1 MTAMP
6 IPSVFSNAVI
16 PAFARLAAIDNAK
29 TSILSMPSVMPKNIC
44 GDWHRHSKGQL
55 IYPRKGRC
63 RIYTH
68 DRVWVGSPR
77 KAIWIPAGVE
87 HTLQAID
94 QLHVHNV
101 YIDTSAVE
109 GLSKVSHL
117 VIVTAL
123 LDELLEFSN
132 NIPEHA
138 PHYKC
143 THGHALNL
151 IVDLIRLSTDV
162 ITPTL
167 PLSGDRRLRIIME
180 ALINDPGNDQSL
192 EQWACR
198 ACSSSRTIARL
209 FVSETGMTFRQWR
222 QHLRVVEAISHLDD
236 GCSINQ
242 TAYDL
247 GYTSQSSFTA
257 MFRRIVGCSP
267 TEFLQS
273 NWLQQP

>member
-1 MTAMP
+1 MSALS
-6 IPSVFSNAVI
+6 ISNVFLSSVI
-16 PAFARLAAIDNAK
+16 PASARLAFIDDAK
-29 TSILSMPSVMPKNIC
+29 ASILSMPSVMPKSMC
-44 GDWHRHSKGQL
+44 GDWHRHGKGQL

-94 QLHVHNV
+94 QLNVHNI
-101 YIDTSAVE
+101 YIDTLAID

-132 NIPEHA
+132 NLPVHA
-138 PHYKC
+138 SHYKC
-143 THGHALNL
+143 TYWHALNL

-167 PLSGDRRLRIIME
+167 PLSGDRRLRTIME

-192 EQWACR
+192 EQWACI

-236 GCSINQ
+236 GCSISQ

-257 MFRRIVGCSP
+257 MFRRITGCSP

-273 NWLQQP
+273 N